1 MDGRKRSIS
10 SSRSVRAG
18 TVSIAVAGAL
28 LACAG
33 SDAAMQRQRAPVS
46 EFKLVATFPHDP
58 AAFTQGLVF
67 ADGPSTGSGSS
78 RAESRDGELFEST
91 GLQGESTLRRVE
103 LKTGRVLQ
111 EIKIADEYFA
121 EGLALVG
128 DALLQLTWQNKLG
141 FVYDRRTFARRRTFT
156 YPTEGWGIAYDGA
169 SRLVMSDGSS
179 TLTYLDPK
187 TQAVTRTMTVR
198 DAGEPV
204 DRLNELEWVDDEI
217 WANVWTT
224 DRIVRISPATG
235 DVTGW
240 IALESLWPR
249 AQRRPPADVM
259 NGIAYDKA
267 LRRIFV
273 TGKKWPALY
282 QISVNKR

>member
-1 MDGRKRSIS
+1 MGDRKRFIS

-18 TVSIAVAGAL
+18 TVPVAAAVAL
-28 LACAG
+28 LACYG
-33 SDAAMQRQRAPVS
+33 SDAASQRQPAPVS
-46 EFKLVATFPHDP
+46 AFKLVATFPHDP

-67 ADGPSTGSGSS
+67 ADG
-78 RAESRDGELFEST
+78 ELFEST

-103 LKTGRVLQ
+103 LTTGRVLQ

-128 DALLQLTWQNKLG
+128 DSLLQLTWQNKLG
-141 FVYDRRTFARRRTFT
+141 FVYDRKTFARRRTFT

-169 SRLVMSDGSS
+169 SRLVMSDGSAQ
-179 TLTYLDPK
+179 LTYLDPK
-187 TQAVTRTMTVR
+187 TLTITRTLTVR

-204 DRLNELEWVDDEI
+204 DRLNELEWVDGEI

-240 IALESLWPR
+240 IALDSLWPR

-282 QISVNKR
+282 QITVGSR